1 MRTDTHVQQQ
11 EVVAL
16 VLEDVASAVS
26 AQCDQ
31 IRKCITKEEVGWT
44 RNISKDFLRPN
55 SSSLKISRPLNTA
68 HKKKC
73 VIIIL
78 KALPSEMCA
87 ELKYSKITT
96 VLASCLHIFSLF
108 PVTCQET
115 VRHRPASM

>member
-16 VLEDVASAVS
+16 VLEDVVSAVS
-26 AQCDQ
+26 AQ
-31 IRKCITKEEVGWT
+31 CITKEEVGWT

-55 SSSLKISRPLNTA
+55 SSSLKISRQLNTA